1 MFSKFIQRPVL
12 AIVISLV
19 ILFIGTLA
27 IKTLPTSQFPEVAP
41 PVVMV
46 SASYPGASAKSLAES
61 VIIPLEQSIN
71 GAWGMRYM
79 TSDAT
84 SAGEANIQVVF
95 NPGTDINQALV
106 QVSNRVQQVTNRL
119 PILVQ
124 REGVVITPV
133 IPSMLMYVNL
143 YSKDKNANMKYL
155 FNYAGVNMVPE
166 LQRIN
171 GIGQVRILGSR
182 QYAMRVWL
190 NPDRMRAYKVSPD
203 EVMEALSDQSII
215 GKPGR
220 IGRGDSKQAEALEY
234 VLTYTDRFNDP
245 KQYEDVIIRSNPNGE
260 NLRLKD
266 VATVSLGSEYYDI
279 YSSMNGNPSAALVL
293 KQTYG
298 SNASEVIEKVKE
310 KLEDLKKTFPPGM
323 DYEIS
328 YDVSNFL
335 DASIENVIHTLRD
348 AFILVALV
356 VFIFLGDW
364 RSTLIPTLAVP
375 ISLVGAFFC
384 MQLFGLTINMVTLF
398 ALVLAIGIV
407 VDDAIVVVEAVHAK
421 MEEEHLSPYNA
432 VRKVIGEISGAVIA
446 ITLLMVSVFVPVS
459 FMSGPVGTFY
469 RQFSIT
475 MASSIVLSGVVAL
488 TVTPVLCA
496 IILKNN
502 HGKPRK
508 KTWMNRFI
516 DSFNRGFEKLTG
528 RYVWLLKL
536 IAHRKLITIGLFV
549 VFALGIVG
557 VSSSLPSGFIPSE
570 DQGMLYA
577 IIQTPPGSTLER
589 TNDLSEKLVKVINE
603 VEGVKS
609 VSSIAGY
616 EVLTEGRGSNA
627 GTCLINLKPWSERDH
642 SVTEIIEE
650 LEQKAKSI
658 PGATIEFFDPP
669 AVPGFGAAGGFA
681 LQLLDKTNSG
691 DYKQLEKVTTDFMNE
706 MRKRKEITGLF
717 TFFSANYPQYEIEI
731 DNQAAMQKGV
741 TIGNAMNTLSIFVG
755 STYELGFIKYQRFFK
770 VFVQAA
776 PEFRKLPTDIMN
788 LYVKNDR
795 DEMVPFSAFMKI
807 HKKQGANEINR
818 YNMYNT
824 AAIRGGPAKGYSSGE
839 AIKAV
844 QEVAAKTLPHG
855 YDIDW
860 AALSYDETRRGNEAI
875 YIFIIVLVFVYF
887 VLAAQYESF
896 IIPLSVILS
905 LPAGVFGSF
914 LLIKGLGLANDIYA
928 QVGLVMLVGLLGKNA
943 VLIVEFAVQKQRQGA
958 SVIDAAIEGAK
969 VRFRPILMTSFA
981 FIAGLIPLVAS
992 HGAGAIG
999 NRTIGASALGGMFFG
1014 TIFGVIIVPGLY
1026 YIFGSLAK
1034 GRKMIKNEDDSS
1046 LTEELVHQIDNFS
1059 LKEDH
1064 EDNEQ

>member
-19 ILFIGTLA
+19 ILFIGGLA

-61 VIIPLEQSIN
+61 VIIPLEQAIN

-124 REGVVITPV
+124 REGVIITPV

-215 GKPGR
+215 GKAGR

-245 KQYEDVIIRSNPNGE
+245 KQYENVIIRSNPNGE
-260 NLRLKD
+260 NLRLRD
-266 VATVSLGSEYYDI
+266 VATVALGSEYYDI

-298 SNASEVIEKVKE
+298 SNASEVIDKVKD
-310 KLEDLKKTFPPGM
+310 KLEELKKTFPPGM

-335 DASIENVIHTLRD
+335 DASIENVVHTLRD

-375 ISLVGAFFC
+375 ISLIGAFFC

-496 IILKNN
+496 MILKNT
-502 HGKPRK
+502 HGQPRK
-508 KTWMNRFI
+508 KTWLNRFL

-528 RYVWLLKL
+528 KYVWLLRL
-536 IAHRKLITIGLFV
+536 IAHRRLVTIGLFV

-557 VSSSLPSGFIPSE
+557 ISSTLPSGFIPSE

-589 TNDLSEKLVKVINE
+589 TNDLSNKLVGLINE

-627 GTCLINLKPWSERDH
+627 GTCLINLKSWSDRKH
-642 SVTEIIEE
+642 SVSEIIVE
-650 LEQKAKSI
+650 LEEKAKSI

-717 TFFSANYPQYEIEI
+717 TFFSANYPQYEIEF

-776 PEFRKLPTDIMN
+776 PEYRKLPTDIMN

-795 DEMVPFSAFMKI
+795 DEMVPFSAFMRI

-839 AIKAV
+839 AIDAV
-844 QEVAAKTLPHG
+844 KEVAAKTLPHG

-860 AALSYDETRRGNEAI
+860 AALSYDETRRGNEAV

-896 IIPLSVILS
+896 IIPLSVIFS

-914 LLIKGLGLANDIYA
+914 LLIKGFGLANDIYA

-943 VLIVEFAVQKQRQGA
+943 VLIVEFAVQKQREGLT
-958 SVIDAAIEGAK
+958 VIEAAIEGAR

-981 FIAGLIPLVAS
+981 FIAGLIPLVLA

-999 NRTIGASALGGMFFG
+999 NRTIGASALGGMLFG

-1026 YIFGSLAK
+1026 YIFGSMAK
-1034 GRKMIKNEDDSS
+1034 GRKLIKNEEDSS
-1046 LTEELVHQIDNFS
+1046 LTENLVHQIDNFPTA
-1059 LKEDH
+1059 EDD
-1064 EDNEQ
+1064 E